1 MFVSGMSRG
10 SIRAVNIASRLGEK
24 IRGTII
30 LSGSTGNTYDGTMFD
45 PPIEEANSSF
55 LMMWHEGDKCSSS
68 ESLDNLESFMGD
80 LTGVKDKKI
89 VQVKGGKGSSG
100 SGRRAW
106 CSPRA
111 HHGFYG
117 IHEQVLEIMKSWIL
131 KRI

>member
-1 MFVSGMSRG
+1 
-10 SIRAVNIASRLGEK
+10 
-24 IRGTII
+24 
-30 LSGSTGNTYDGTMFD
+30 MFD

-55 LMMWHEGDKCSSS
+55 LLMWHEGDKCSSS
-68 ESLDNLESFMGD
+68 ESLDGLESFMGD

-89 VQVKGGKGSSG
+89 VKVKGGKGSSG

-106 CSPRA
+106 CRPRS